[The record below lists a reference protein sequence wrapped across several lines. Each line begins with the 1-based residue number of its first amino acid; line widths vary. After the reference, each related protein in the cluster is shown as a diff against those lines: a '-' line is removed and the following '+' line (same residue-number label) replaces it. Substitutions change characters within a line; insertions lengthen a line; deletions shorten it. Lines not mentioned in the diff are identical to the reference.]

1 MASFDIVNK
10 VDAQLL
16 DNSINIARKEI
27 INRFDFNGSK
37 TEITLDKKNM
47 SVHITTENEM
57 RVNSITD
64 VIRQRMI
71 KQQLNPLCMDFSK
84 DHYASG
90 VMVKKDI
97 KVKEGID
104 KDVARKIC
112 KDIKDSKLKVQAQI
126 MDDQVRV
133 TGKKI
138 DDLQA
143 VMALMRS
150 GTYDLPLQFMNM
162 KS

>member
-71 KQQLNPLCMDFSK
+71 KQGLNPLCLDFTK
-84 DHYASG
+84 EHYPSG
-90 VMVKKDI
+90 VVVKKDI

-104 KDVARKIC
+104 KDVARKIV
-112 KDIKDSKLKVQAQI
+112 KDIKDSKLKVQAQM

-133 TGKKI
+133 TAKKI

-143 VMALMRS
+143 VIALMRS
-150 GTYDLPLQFMNM
+150 GSYDLPLQFMNM

>member
-37 TEITLDKKNM
+37 SEITLDKKGM

-57 RVNSITD
+57 RVNSIID

-71 KQQLNPLCMDFSK
+71 KQGLSPLCLDFNK
-84 DHYASG
+84 EHYASG
-90 VMVKKDI
+90 ILVKKDI

-104 KDVARKIC
+104 KDVARKIV
-112 KDIKDSKLKVQAQI
+112 KDIKDSKLKVQAQ
-126 MDDQVRV
+126 MQDDQVRV
-133 TGKKI
+133 TAKKI

-143 VMALMRS
+143 VIALMRS
-150 GTYDLPLQFMNM
+150 GQYDLPLQFINM

>member
-71 KQQLNPLCMDFSK
+71 KQGLNPLCLDFEK
-84 DHYASG
+84 EHYASG

-104 KDVARKIC
+104 KDVARKIV
-112 KDIKDSKLKVQAQI
+112 KDIKDSKLKVQAQM

-133 TGKKI
+133 TAKKI

-143 VMALMRS
+143 VISLMRS
-150 GTYDLPLQFMNM
+150 GSYDLPLQFVNM

>member
-16 DNSINIARKEI
+16 DNAINVARKEI

-37 TEITLDKKNM
+37 SEITLDKKAM
-47 SVHITTENEM
+47 SINILTENEM
-57 RVNSITD
+57 RMESIID
-64 VIRQRMI
+64 VIRNRMI
-71 KQQLNPLCMDFSK
+71 KQKLDPLCLDFGK
-84 DHYASG
+84 EQYASG
-90 VMVKKDI
+90 FMVRKDV
-97 KVKEGID
+97 KVREGID
-104 KDVARKIC
+104 KDVARKII
-112 KDIKDSKLKVQAQI
+112 KDIKDSKLKVQAQM

-133 TGKKI
+133 TAKKI

-143 VMALMRS
+143 VIALLRS
-150 GTYDLPLQFMNM
+150 GEYDLPLQFTNM